1 MSQNDREKEGLFK
14 GADALAVVTG
24 SANDDE
30 LYSKSASL
38 QNWLLGYEFP
48 DTCIVIGNRSI
59 TILTSSKKGVP
70 RRSPSLL
77 TYPLHRTHAPALWYS
92 HFACHPLAF
101 SCTAAPLAR
110 SACPHGAY
118 LPPCARCQRVRVTP
132 VMPAMPGACAVQYL
146 QPLVEAENAT
156 LPLELIASEKKSAD
170 KNKSKYEQL
179 VSAIK
184 SSHSGAIVGCL
195 VEART
200 ALRRRRPGCERPG
213 AGRPGSGCRAS
224 APAGG
229 PAVSASA

>member
-1 MSQNDREKEGLFK
+1 MSQNGREKEGLFK

-92 HFACHPLAF
+92 RASRVARSLFRGPLCLPARRLSPSLRSMSECARHACHA
-101 SCTAAPLAR
+101 CHAWCVR
-110 SACPHGAY
+110 S
-118 LPPCARCQRVRVTP
+118 P
-132 VMPAMPGACAVQYL
+132 VPA
-146 QPLVEAENAT
+146 T
-156 LPLELIASEKKSAD
+156 
-170 KNKSKYEQL
+170 
-179 VSAIK
+179 
-184 SSHSGAIVGCL
+184 
-195 VEART
+195 
-200 ALRRRRPGCERPG
+200 
-213 AGRPGSGCRAS
+213 AGRG
-224 APAGG
+224 
-229 PAVSASA
+229 